1 MKFRMA
7 TAASRSSQE
16 WPARSVGVLHSVSPA
31 LTFGLP
37 VIGHFRG
44 SRRMSAFRRVGTL
57 PEHEAVGGL
66 AGPRSIYVM
75 TWGSGSCPKIPSS
88 VEASGT
94 DGVVIKTAEHDSYRG
109 DTACTADLA
118 VTTSVVRLPS
128 SIDTTQA
135 LTAQIDGT
143 NFRLAPRTS

>member
-1 MKFRMA
+1 
-7 TAASRSSQE
+7 
-16 WPARSVGVLHSVSPA
+16 
-31 LTFGLP
+31 
-37 VIGHFRG
+37 
-44 SRRMSAFRRVGTL
+44 
-57 PEHEAVGGL
+57 
-66 AGPRSIYVM
+66 M

-94 DGVVIKTAEHDSYRG
+94 DGVVIKTVEHDFYRG

-128 SIDTTQA
+128 SIDTTHA

-143 NFRLAPRTS
+143 NSRLAPRTS